1 MTLFTI
7 SRIDLIDFRSDLI
20 VGLKRPRGRIWGR
33 VLEQPREL
41 DIKVQ
46 MANVYVDWLFHKNTL
61 YLVQVGS
68 GNTILASK
76 SSANKTQKNQECK
89 AKINYAA
96 EIIISKCC
104 KLKALVASI

>member
-1 MTLFTI
+1 MA
-7 SRIDLIDFRSDLI
+7 SDL
-20 VGLKRPRGRIWGR
+20 GSWPRISGRGFER
-33 VLEQPREL
+33 PREL
-41 DIKVQ
+41 DTKVQ
-46 MANVYVDWLFHKNTL
+46 IANVYVDWLFHKNSL

-68 GNTILASK
+68 GNTILALK

>member
-1 MTLFTI
+1 
-7 SRIDLIDFRSDLI
+7 
-20 VGLKRPRGRIWGR
+20 
-33 VLEQPREL
+33 
-41 DIKVQ
+41 

-61 YLVQVGS
+61 YLAQVGS
-68 GNTILASK
+68 GNTILALK
-76 SSANKTQKNQECK
+76 SSAKETHKNQEFK